1 MRRVIYPKVGGPD
14 SIEVIEVED
23 LVAGPGEV
31 RVRVHRAGINFA
43 DLMMRQG
50 LYGSAPDFP
59 FTPGYETAG
68 EVMDVGSGVEGVSSG
83 DRVIAMTGFGGYAE
97 QAVVTADRIVKLP
110 DSISFD
116 KGAAIPVA
124 YGTAYHMLVHLGGL
138 HPGDTV
144 LVHHAAGGVG
154 TAAAQICTAY
164 EASLVIGTASGPKR
178 EFVEAM
184 GMRFVDRES
193 EDFVEVCKRMTDG
206 EGVHQAIDPVGG
218 KHLMRSYRALRNGGK
233 LHVFG
238 ASSAVSGE
246 RRSWFA
252 AMRMWWGT
260 PRFDPLKMMN
270 SNKAV
275 FGVHMGRLKDDQVFR
290 GHLESLSGMML
301 KGQIDPVID
310 SVWRFE
316 QVADA
321 QRHMHDRKNRGK
333 VLLDF
338 S

>member
-1 MRRVIYPKVGGPD
+1 
-14 SIEVIEVED
+14 
-23 LVAGPGEV
+23 
-31 RVRVHRAGINFA
+31 
-43 DLMMRQG
+43 
-50 LYGSAPDFP
+50 
-59 FTPGYETAG
+59 
-68 EVMDVGSGVEGVSSG
+68 
-83 DRVIAMTGFGGYAE
+83 MTGFGGYAE
-97 QAVVTADRIVKLP
+97 QAVVTADHIVKLP

-164 EASLVIGTASGPKR
+164 GASLVIGTASGPKR
-178 EFVEAM
+178 EFVEEM

-252 AMRMWWGT
+252 AMRMWRGT

-301 KGQIDPVID
+301 KGEIDPVID
-310 SVWRFE
+310 SVWRFQ

>member
-1 MRRVIYPKVGGPD
+1 
-14 SIEVIEVED
+14 
-23 LVAGPGEV
+23 
-31 RVRVHRAGINFA
+31 
-43 DLMMRQG
+43 
-50 LYGSAPDFP
+50 
-59 FTPGYETAG
+59 
-68 EVMDVGSGVEGVSSG
+68 
-83 DRVIAMTGFGGYAE
+83 
-97 QAVVTADRIVKLP
+97 
-110 DSISFD
+110 
-116 KGAAIPVA
+116 
-124 YGTAYHMLVHLGGL
+124 MLVHLGGL

-164 EASLVIGTASGPKR
+164 GASLVIGTASGPKR
-178 EFVEAM
+178 EFVEEM

-252 AMRMWWGT
+252 AMRMWRGT

-301 KGQIDPVID
+301 KGEIDPVID
-310 SVWRFE
+310 SVWRFQ